1 MQSNQTFCSTFTG
14 MRWLEPIQ
22 VSMIFRCNIKL
33 RYLFELQ
40 MVGLYHYESRSG
52 RNARLVKR
60 SNQIKNYNCNC
71 LFAIVSRDRG
81 KSEEPWETEGKNGS
95 NRFMK
100 ETNYI
105 QNNNETKFCPK
116 NIYPFSL
123 TLTFKEIAWQL
134 PKLRSCLW
142 TIGHLNRTRCYWK
155 RCEVGI

>member
-1 MQSNQTFCSTFTG
+1 MEFNQTFYSTFTG
-14 MRWLEPIQ
+14 MRWLKPIQ
-22 VSMIFRCNIKL
+22 VSIMLRCNIKL
-33 RYLFELQ
+33 RYLFQLQ
-40 MVGLYHYESRSG
+40 MVGLYIPNHNERSSG

-60 SNQIKNYNCNC
+60 PNQIKNNNCNC

-116 NIYPFSL
+116 NIYPLSL
-123 TLTFKEIAWQL
+123 TLIFKEI
-134 PKLRSCLW
+134 
-142 TIGHLNRTRCYWK
+142 
-155 RCEVGI
+155 V